1 MKRFPIA
8 LILLSALLLTL
19 SSCAPKSRVDSDA
32 LRGLSAESLQEM
44 REEILSRHSDGSPL
58 SDSETAEVEL
68 IREQERRLAN
78 GWIFG
83 QWVDKHGARLI
94 FRDDGT
100 VSVGARR
107 GAYDEFGIFKFF
119 PSEEPSYETSW
130 SVTYDV
136 AGDPVVM
143 VNARSGETL
152 IYPFHKSRKEV
163 YEMSGD
169 LQTGAMTG
177 FLFTKT
183 QE

>member
-32 LRGLSAESLQEM
+32 LRGLSAEILQEM